1 MISKLNPVEGLSP
14 VNWPFPVVN
23 GVPLRKPV
31 NPFEL
36 DALL

>member
-1 MISKLNPVEGLSP
+1 MISKLNPI
-14 VNWPFPVVN
+14 NWPFPIVN

>member
-1 MISKLNPVEGLSP
+1 MTDKPLTPK
-14 VNWPFPVVN
+14 NWPFPVVN

-36 DALL
+36 EALL

>member
-1 MISKLNPVEGLSP
+1 MIETKDLKPK
-14 VNWPFPVVN
+14 NWPFPVVN

-36 DALL
+36 EALL

>member
-1 MISKLNPVEGLSP
+1 MTSELNLS
-14 VNWPFPVVN
+14 NWPFPVVN

-36 DALL
+36 EALL